1 MTRSIQFLSTL
12 GPASMNDRVIRRLT
26 GLGVTLFRINLSH
39 TTMEQLPG
47 AIETIRSSTDVPICL
62 DSEGAQIRT
71 GWIEAGAVTL
81 AEHALLT
88 FPRLPHPGD
97 ATAVNLY
104 PPYAIDLLVEGD
116 LVSIDFNSVLVQI
129 IEINEDGAVARVL
142 QGGQVGRN
150 KAITVERQ
158 VPLQA
163 LSDKDREAVAYGV
176 SVGIQDFALSFAQSA
191 GDVDSLRA
199 LTGKDAR
206 IISKIECRAGLQ
218 NLEAIALASDA
229 ILIDRGDLSREF
241 PIERVPPLQKKII
254 RTAQSVSRPCYVATN
269 LLESMVTAISPT
281 RAEVNDIFNTLQDG
295 ADGLVLAAET
305 AIGAYPI
312 ECASM
317 IARMIRQQE
326 EASPPEDIGDF
337 LPVSLLA
344 EPVGGHLTISS
355 DVTVVPDDL
364 PAISVGL
371 TDIMDCRQFTIGAYS
386 PLQGF
391 MDRENLEAVITGN
404 RLPSGA
410 PWTLPIVL
418 QTSREAAKSAAVGTP
433 LALKDPTGA
442 VRALVE
448 VTDIYEPDL
457 DRLLTDWFGT
467 DSDSH
472 PGVARVRKSGPVFIA
487 GPVRLVASA
496 DPLFRDYALTPAQTR
511 SIFSHKGWNRVVGF
525 HTRNAPHRAHE
536 YIQLAA
542 MEQASADGL
551 LISPVIGPKKP
562 GDFEA
567 DAVLGAY
574 QAVLSAGIYPKGRA
588 VLAAFATWS
597 RYAGPREAVFTAL
610 CRRNMGCSHFILG
623 RDHTGVGDFYSPDA
637 NQRMFDDL
645 GDIGIEPLFFDE
657 IAFDSAKGSFGP
669 AREIADPAAI
679 SGTEVRERLRAGR
692 NLPAW
697 FMRTEAQQALFE
709 MIGRGESVFHTV

>member
-47 AIETIRSSTDVPICL
+47 AIETIRASTDVPICL

-344 EPVGGHLTISS
+344 EPVGGKLIIRG
-355 DVTVVPDDL
+355 DVTEIPDGL
-364 PAISVGL
+364 PSLAVGL

-391 MDRENLEAVITGN
+391 MDRETLESVIADY
-404 RLPSGA
+404 RLPSGD
-410 PWTLPIVL
+410 PWTLPVVL
-418 QTSREAAKSAAVGTP
+418 QADREAARQISAGNP
-433 LALKDPTGA
+433 LALKGPDGDIQ
-442 VRALVE
+442 ALMD
-448 VTDIYEPDL
+448 VTDVYEPDL
-457 DRLLTDWFGT
+457 DRLLVDWFGT
-467 DSDSH
+467 SSDSH
-472 PGVARVRKSGPVFIA
+472 PGVARVRKAGPVFIA
-487 GPVRLVASA
+487 GPVRLTAAASS
-496 DPLFRDYALTPAQTR
+496 LFRDYALTPAQTR

-536 YIQLAA
+536 FIQLAA

-697 FMRTEAQQALFE
+697 FMRTEAQQALFK